1 MSTVL
6 KNNPKGE
13 FVRGVS
19 QFRNTITADGSSGFK
34 AEPGRYH
41 LYVSLACPWAHRV
54 LIVVK
59 LKGLEHVFTHTVV
72 DWLFSPYGWIFTDK
86 KPKCTLDTVNGCTYL
101 RDVYR
106 KADPDYTRGVTVPMI
121 WDKQQQTVVNNES
134 SEIIRMLNT
143 EFNKFCQTDA
153 QRNLDLYPGHLR
165 EQIDEVNNWIY
176 PWLNNGVYRSGF
188 AKSQEAY
195 DEAVAEVF
203 KALDK
208 IEAIL
213 FKQRYLVG
221 NTLTEADIRLFTTLV
236 RFDWVYH
243 GHFKCNK
250 KKLIEY
256 PNTWAYTRDLYQ
268 IPGVADTVDREHIIK
283 HYHSSHES
291 INPTR
296 IVPVGPDID
305 FMAPHGR
312 ERLG

>member
-1 MSTVL
+1 ML

-59 LKGLEHVFTHTVV
+59 LKGLEHVFTQTVV

-143 EFNKFCQTDA
+143 EFNGFCQTDA

-213 FKQRYLVG
+213 SKQRYLVG

-243 GHFKCNK
+243 GHFKCNR

-268 IPGVADTVDREHIIK
+268 LPGVADTVDREHIIK